1 MHGQYRKVDSRF
13 PAACDKGVWYISR
26 GGPLCPSEQHHA
38 AKRNPVSI
46 EHSRSIASSAYGD
59 ALAAMNMIHNTP
71 FGDIVDTEDDLQ
83 PHLYRAFSNAGR
95 VMKLMY
101 AVIST
106 LKVNEEHTKKM
117 AAKSS
122 ITITELA
129 DTLSRDYDISF
140 RKAHSIASH
149 IAKSRLLKGKSY
161 MIGTHKKSTR
171 SSMNS
176 FQ

>member
-1 MHGQYRKVDSRF
+1 MADPYVQVSSIMPQK
-13 PAACDKGVWYISR
+13 KG
-26 GGPLCPSEQHHA
+26 
-38 AKRNPVSI
+38 NPVSI

-101 AVIST
+101 AVMST
-106 LKVNEEHTKKM
+106 LKVNEEHTKENGRK
-117 AAKSS
+117 KSS

-140 RKAHSIASH
+140 RKAPFHSQ
-149 IAKSRLLKGKSY
+149 SY
-161 MIGTHKKSTR
+161 CKKVD
-171 SSMNS
+171 
-176 FQ
+176 